1 MSKKKYSLPFIRYCI
16 PFILLSVSLI
26 AFSFYMWTSTGNSKY
41 GIDFLG
47 GTEVVV
53 RFEKAVKTS
62 DLRKNLNELG
72 FSSAI
77 VQPFEEDQN
86 DFSIRLNGSADEGML
101 KTLKEAFSKIDSGYQ
116 ILKQDYVGPV
126 IGEQIRENG
135 MRAIIF
141 SLVAI
146 LIYVSFRFEWPYAIG
161 AVAALAHDVIITT
174 GLFLFSGR
182 EISAGVLAALLTII
196 GYSLNDTIVIFDRVR
211 ENFNTAK
218 GKTKSNVA
226 SIVNTSINE
235 TLSRTIL
242 TSLTVFFVV
251 VVLWLMGGGAIQDLA
266 FALVIGVVVGTYSTI
281 FIASP
286 ILVGLQKLQLRNSKS

>member
-1 MSKKKYSLPFIRYCI
+1 MNKKKYSLPFISCCI
-16 PFILLSVSLI
+16 PFILVSVSLI
-26 AFSFYMWTSTGNSKY
+26 VFSFYMWASKGESKY

-53 RFEKAVKTS
+53 HFEKVVKTS
-62 DLRKNLNELG
+62 DLRNNLNELG
-72 FSSAI
+72 LSSAI
-77 VQPFEEDQN
+77 VQSFEEDKN
-86 DFSIRLNGSADEGML
+86 DFSIRLNGSAEEGML
-101 KTLKEAFSKIDSGYQ
+101 KTLKDSFLKIDSGYK
-116 ILKQDYVGPV
+116 ILKQDVVGPV
-126 IGEQIRENG
+126 IGEQIRTDAV
-135 MRAIIF
+135 RAIIF
-141 SLVAI
+141 SLIAI

-161 AVAALAHDVIITT
+161 AVVALAHDVTITT

-182 EISAGVLAALLTII
+182 EINAGVLAALLTII

-211 ENFNTAK
+211 EKYNMVK
-218 GKTKSNVA
+218 GKTKANVA
-226 SIVNTSINE
+226 SVVNSSINE

-286 ILVGLQKLQLRNSKS
+286 ILVALQKLQLRSSKS